1 VGPTSNKER
10 RKRYVDIYVAAL
22 PKDLR
27 ISESGRKVETEFELI
42 RYDGH
47 STELAATPQSYAIQ
61 LPGALEK
68 VQRVQC

>member
-1 VGPTSNKER
+1 MGPTSNKER
-10 RKRYVDIYVAAL
+10 RNDTLIFTL

-27 ISESGRKVETEFELI
+27 ISESDRKVETEFELL

-61 LPGALEK
+61 LQGALEK